1 MNDNDNTITW
11 TETDGVVTLTFDD
24 PAQSVNTMRAA
35 YLSSMDNALEK
46 LRAVDGLAGVILASA
61 KKTFFAGGDL
71 NELLAARPEDAADL
85 TAFTTRAKAQ
95 LRTLE
100 TLGVPVVA
108 AVEGSALGGGLELA
122 LAAHHRIVADD
133 PRIKIG
139 LPEVTLGLLPGG
151 GGVVRTV
158 RLLGLD
164 TALDKVLLTG
174 KTYGP
179 EAARALGLVDD
190 VVPTGTVIDAALQ
203 WISENTGARQP
214 WDAGAPIP
222 GGTAYDPVVEA
233 SLAVRTASLRSQHKG
248 SPMPAPAAILASAV
262 ESTQVDIDTA
272 FAVETR
278 YFVELATSPIA
289 KNIIQGVFFD
299 RQAIASGASRPEGFA
314 THRAE
319 RLGVIGAGLM
329 GAGIALS
336 AATVGIEVLLKD
348 VDAAAAQRGRAYAEK
363 VLGKQ
368 VARGTRTEESAA
380 EILTR
385 ITPVTDPADFA
396 GVDLVIEAVF
406 EDPDLKAKVF
416 GEVLDVV
423 ASDAVLASNTSTLPI
438 SQLAGAVDRP
448 ADFIGLH
455 FFSPAERME
464 LVEIIVGEHTSDA
477 TLAKAFD
484 IVRQLRKTPIVVGD
498 GRGFFTSRV
507 ILTRLLEA
515 AAMVGEGISPSS
527 IEQASRQAGYPL
539 GTLALSDETSL
550 ALPHKIYGQFRAEA
564 QRTGADFHEHPG
576 DTVLT
581 RLVDALGRTGRAAG
595 AGYYEYVD
603 GRRTSVW
610 AGLEDEFGPS
620 RPADDLDELK
630 DRLLFAEAL
639 ETARCLESGLL
650 RSTADANVGSM
661 LGIGFPTWTGGA
673 AQFVA
678 GYPGGVAA
686 FVARARELAERYGP
700 RFLPPKSLVREAGA
714 AEQTNEE
721 AHA

>member
-1 MNDNDNTITW
+1 MNDNTITLS
-11 TETDGVVTLTFDD
+11 EIDGLVTLTFDD

-35 YLSSMDNALEK
+35 YLSSMDAALNT
-46 LRAVDGLAGVILASA
+46 LRTTDGLTGVVLASA

-71 NELLAARPEDAADL
+71 NDLLAARPEDAADL
-85 TAFTTRAKAQ
+85 TAFANRVKAQ
-95 LRTLE
+95 LRALE

-108 AVEGSALGGGLELA
+108 ALEGATLGGGLEIA
-122 LAAHHRIVADD
+122 MAAHHRIVADD

-164 TALDKVLLTG
+164 TALDKVLLGGTS
-174 KTYGP
+174 YGP
-179 EAARALGLVDD
+179 AAARQLGLVDD
-190 VVPTGTVIDAALQ
+190 IVPVGTTVDAARQ
-203 WISENTGARQP
+203 WISENTSARQP
-214 WDAGAPIP
+214 WDSGAAIP
-222 GGTAYDPVVEA
+222 GGTAYDPTVEA
-233 SLAVRTASLRSQHKG
+233 TIAVRTAALRAQHKG
-248 SPMPAPAAILASAV
+248 APMSAPAAILACAV
-262 ESTQVDIDTA
+262 ESTQVDVDTA
-272 FAVETR
+272 FDVETR

-299 RQAIASGASRPEGFA
+299 RQAIASGASRPNGFP

-319 RLGVIGAGLM
+319 RLGVIGAGMM
-329 GAGIALS
+329 GAGIALA
-336 AATVGIEVLLKD
+336 AATVGVEVLLKD
-348 VDAAAAQRGRAYAEK
+348 VDVAAAERGRAYAEK
-363 VLGKQ
+363 VLAKQ
-368 VARGTRTEESAA
+368 VSRGSRTEHSAV
-380 EILTR
+380 EILSR
-385 ITPVTDPADFA
+385 ITAVADPADFS

-406 EDPDLKAKVF
+406 EDPALKATVIR
-416 GEVLDVV
+416 EVMGVV
-423 ASDAVLASNTSTLPI
+423 ASDAVITSNTSTLPI
-438 SQLAGAVDRP
+438 SGLAETVDRP

-464 LVEIIVGEHTSDA
+464 LVEIVVGEKTSDT
-477 TLAKAFD
+477 TLAKAYD

-539 GTLALSDETSL
+539 GTLALSDELTL

-564 QRTGADFHEHPG
+564 QRIESQFDEHPG
-576 DTVLT
+576 DAVLT
-581 RLVDALGRTGRAAG
+581 RLVDALGRSGRAAG
-595 AGYYEYVD
+595 AGYYDYVD
-603 GRRTSVW
+603 GHRIGLW
-610 AGLEDEFGPS
+610 AGLEGEFGPS
-620 RPADDLDELK
+620 RPSDDLEELK

-639 ETARCLESGLL
+639 DTARCLESGLL

-678 GYPGGVAA
+678 GYPGGVRA
-686 FVARARELAERYGP
+686 FVARARVLAERHGP
-700 RFLPPKSLVREAGA
+700 RFDPPQSLVSRAKSNEPEAA
-714 AEQTNEE
+714 RA
-721 AHA
+721 